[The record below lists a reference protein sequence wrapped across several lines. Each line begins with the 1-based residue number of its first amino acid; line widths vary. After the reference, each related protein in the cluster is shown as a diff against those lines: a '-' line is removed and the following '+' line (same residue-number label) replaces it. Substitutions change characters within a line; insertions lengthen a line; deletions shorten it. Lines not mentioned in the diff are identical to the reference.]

1 MSGATKDEK
10 KDERKPSPET
20 LARNWD
26 ELMQEIRVTQTGT
39 QILTGFLL
47 TVPFSS
53 RFGELTAFQ
62 RWVYLAVLGGS
73 VLTTC
78 LVVAPVAFHR
88 LLFRQ
93 RQRHLL
99 VEMGNRFA
107 IAGLVLLAL
116 TIAGVVLLVTDIV
129 VGGPVASVGAG
140 VVTFVVFA
148 LTWLVAPPGVRR
160 LSRHQRNEL
169 PEDEEESG

>member
-1 MSGATKDEK
+1 MSAKRKD
-10 KDERKPSPET
+10 DRPSPKT
-20 LARNWD
+20 LSRNWD

-53 RFGELTAFQ
+53 RFEELTAFQ

-88 LLFRQ
+88 LLFR
-93 RQRHLL
+93 RRRRELL
-99 VEMGNRFA
+99 VDVGNRFA
-107 IAGLVLLAL
+107 IAGLVLLAV
-116 TIAGVVLLVTDIV
+116 TIGGVVLLVTDIV
-129 VGGPVASVGAG
+129 VGGPVVSVSAGA
-140 VVTFVVFA
+140 VTLVVFA
-148 LTWLVAPPGVRR
+148 VTWLVAPQGAGRV
-160 LSRHQRNEL
+160 SGERNQL
-169 PEDEEESG
+169 PEDEEESA

>member
-1 MSGATKDEK
+1 MGAKRSDE
-10 KDERKPSPET
+10 KPSPET

-53 RFGELTAFQ
+53 RFEELTTFQ

-93 RQRHLL
+93 RRRQLIVDL
-99 VEMGNRFA
+99 GNRFA
-107 IAGLVLLAL
+107 IAGLVLLAV
-116 TIAGVVLLVTDIV
+116 TIAGVIVLVVDIV
-129 VGGPVASVGAG
+129 VGGPVISLSTGA
-140 VVTFVVFA
+140 VTLVVFA
-148 LTWLVAPPGVRR
+148 LTWMLAPVGARGV
-160 LSRHQRNEL
+160 SGARNEL
-169 PEDEEESG
+169 PEEESA

>member
-1 MSGATKDEK
+1 MGSKGS
-10 KDERKPSPET
+10 RKTPSPET

-53 RFGELTAFQ
+53 RFEELTSFQ
-62 RWVYLAVLGGS
+62 RWVYLAVLGGA

-88 LLFRQ
+88 LLFRKRR
-93 RQRHLL
+93 RQLIVDL
-99 VEMGNRFA
+99 GNRFA
-107 IAGLVLLAL
+107 IAGLVLLAV
-116 TIAGVVLLVTDIV
+116 TIAGVVVLVVDIA
-129 VGGPVASVGAG
+129 VGGPTASLGTGAVAL
-140 VVTFVVFA
+140 VVFA
-148 LTWLVAPPGVRR
+148 LTWLAAPWGAGRMR
-160 LSRHQRNEL
+160 GRRNEL